1 MNLKAYSQIED
12 LMPVLQSTGI
22 EIPRLRGLGLMKNE
36 EPVGKTD
43 LNEILHSMEILSV
56 QNLCESF
63 PAWDF
68 YSCCSEYCPATDRR
82 IKKYM
87 ILDDDNDPVGI
98 RWDRIHG
105 KKRKTAKYAIKQYK
119 KAVIDNI
126 KVFNKYAGRDDVLF
140 VHARIGGNN
149 WTYFNGPSIVASHPS
164 FLEKVDDYFDSTYCD
179 IYLKIDPETVNR
191 LADKQADHDE

>member
-1 MNLKAYSQIED
+1 MNLTAYSQIED

-36 EPVGKTD
+36 EPVSKTD
-43 LNEILHSMEILSV
+43 LDEILHFMEILAV

-63 PAWDF
+63 PTWDF

-82 IKKYM
+82 LKRYM
-87 ILDDDNDPVGI
+87 ILDKDGDPIGI

-105 KKRKTAKYAIKQYK
+105 KKRKIAKYAIKQYK
-119 KAVIDNI
+119 KDVIENI

-140 VHARIGGNN
+140 VHARIGGDN

-179 IYLKIDPETVNR
+179 IYLKIDPETINQ
-191 LADKQADHDE
+191 LADKQTDHND

>member
-36 EPVGKTD
+36 EPVNQTD
-43 LNEILHSMEILSV
+43 LNEILHSMEILAV

-68 YSCCSEYCPATDRR
+68 YSCCSELCPATDRR

-87 ILDDDNDPVGI
+87 ILDEDGDPISI

-140 VHARIGGNN
+140 VHARIGGDN
-149 WTYFNGPSIVASHPS
+149 WNYFNGPSIVASHPA

-191 LADKQADHDE
+191 LAF

>member
-1 MNLKAYSQIED
+1 MNLTAYSQIED

-36 EPVGKTD
+36 EPVNQTD
-43 LNEILHSMEILSV
+43 LNEILHSMEILAV

-68 YSCCSEYCPATDRR
+68 YSCCSELCTATDRR

-87 ILDDDNDPVGI
+87 ILDEDGDSISI

-140 VHARIGGNN
+140 VHARIGGDN
-149 WTYFNGPSIVASHPS
+149 WNYFNGPSIVASHQA
-164 FLEKVDDYFDSTYCD
+164 FLEKVDDYFYSTYCD

-191 LADKQADHDE
+191 LAF

>member
-22 EIPRLRGLGLMKNE
+22 EIPRLRGLGLMKSE
-36 EPVGKTD
+36 EPVNQTD
-43 LNEILHSMEILSV
+43 LNEILHSMEILAV

-68 YSCCSEYCPATDRR
+68 YSCCSEFCPATDRR

-87 ILDDDNDPVGI
+87 ILDEDGDPISI

-119 KAVIDNI
+119 KAAIDNI

-140 VHARIGGNN
+140 VHARIGGDN
-149 WTYFNGPSIVASHPS
+149 WNYFNGPSIVASHPV

-191 LADKQADHDE
+191 LAF

>member
-36 EPVGKTD
+36 EPVNQTD
-43 LNEILHSMEILSV
+43 LNEILHSMEILAV

-68 YSCCSEYCPATDRR
+68 YRCCSEFSPATDRR

-87 ILDDDNDPVGI
+87 ILDEDGDPISI

-140 VHARIGGNN
+140 VHARIGGDN
-149 WTYFNGPSIVASHPS
+149 WNYFNGPSIVASHPA

-191 LADKQADHDE
+191 LAF

>member
-36 EPVGKTD
+36 EPVNQTD
-43 LNEILHSMEILSV
+43 LNEILHSMEILAV

-68 YSCCSEYCPATDRR
+68 YSCCSEFCPATDRR

-87 ILDDDNDPVGI
+87 ILDEDGDPISI

-119 KAVIDNI
+119 KAAIDNI

-140 VHARIGGNN
+140 VHARIGGDN
-149 WTYFNGPSIVASHPS
+149 WNYFNGPSIVASHPA
-164 FLEKVDDYFDSTYCD
+164 FLEKVNNYFDSTYCD

-191 LADKQADHDE
+191 LAS

>member
-1 MNLKAYSQIED
+1 MNLTAYSQIED

-36 EPVGKTD
+36 EPVSKTD
-43 LNEILHSMEILSV
+43 LDEILHSMEILAV

-87 ILDDDNDPVGI
+87 ILDKDGDPIGI

-105 KKRKTAKYAIKQYK
+105 KKRKIAKYAIKQYK

-126 KVFNKYAGRDDVLF
+126 NVFNKYAGRDDVLF
-140 VHARIGGNN
+140 VHARIGGDN
-149 WTYFNGPSIVASHPS
+149 WNYFNGPSIVASHPA

-191 LADKQADHDE
+191 LAEKQADHNN

>member
-1 MNLKAYSQIED
+1 MNLNAYSQIED

-36 EPVGKTD
+36 EPVNQTD
-43 LNEILHSMEILSV
+43 LNEILHSMEILAV

-68 YSCCSEYCPATDRR
+68 YSCCSEFCPATDRR

-87 ILDDDNDPVGI
+87 ILDEDGDPISI

-119 KAVIDNI
+119 KAAIDNI

-140 VHARIGGNN
+140 VHARIGGDN
-149 WTYFNGPSIVASHPS
+149 WNYFNGPSIVESHPA
-164 FLEKVDDYFDSTYCD
+164 FLEKVDNYFDSTYCD
-179 IYLKIDPETVNR
+179 IYLKIGPETVNR
-191 LADKQADHDE
+191 LAF

>member
-22 EIPRLRGLGLMKNE
+22 EIPRLRGLCLMKNE
-36 EPVGKTD
+36 EPVSETD
-43 LNEILHSMEILSV
+43 LDEILHSMEILAV

-87 ILDDDNDPVGI
+87 ILDKDKDPIGI

-119 KAVIDNI
+119 KDVIDNVN
-126 KVFNKYAGRDDVLF
+126 VFNKYAGRDDILF
-140 VHARIGGNN
+140 VHARIGGDN
-149 WTYFNGPSIVASHPS
+149 WNYFNGPSIVASHPA
-164 FLEKVDDYFDSTYCD
+164 FLEKIDDYFDSTYCD

-191 LADKQADHDE
+191 LADKQADHDK

>member
-1 MNLKAYSQIED
+1 MNLAAYSQIED

-22 EIPRLRGLGLMKNE
+22 EIPRLRGLSLMKNE
-36 EPVGKTD
+36 EPVSKPD
-43 LNEILHSMEILSV
+43 LDEILHSMEILAI

-63 PAWDF
+63 PVWDF
-68 YSCCSEYCPATDRR
+68 YSCCSEFCPATDRR

-87 ILDDDNDPVGI
+87 ILDKDRDPIGI

-105 KKRKTAKYAIKQYK
+105 KKRKIAKYAIKQYK

-126 KVFNKYAGRDDVLF
+126 NVFNKYAGRDDVLF
-140 VHARIGGNN
+140 VHARIGGDN
-149 WTYFNGPSIVASHPS
+149 WNYFNGPSIVASHPA

-191 LADKQADHDE
+191 LAEKQADHNN

>member
-36 EPVGKTD
+36 EPVNQTD
-43 LNEILHSMEILSV
+43 LNEILHSMEILAV

-68 YSCCSEYCPATDRR
+68 YSCCSEFCPATDRR

-87 ILDDDNDPVGI
+87 ILDEDGDPISI

-140 VHARIGGNN
+140 VHARIGGDN
-149 WTYFNGPSIVASHPS
+149 WNYFNGPSIVASHPA

-191 LADKQADHDE
+191 LAF

>member
-12 LMPVLQSTGI
+12 LMLVLQSTGI

-36 EPVGKTD
+36 EPVNQTD
-43 LNEILHSMEILSV
+43 LNEILHSMEILAV

-68 YSCCSEYCPATDRR
+68 YSCCSEFCPATDRR

-87 ILDDDNDPVGI
+87 ILDEDGDPISI
-98 RWDRIHG
+98 RWDCIHG

-119 KAVIDNI
+119 KAAIDNI

-140 VHARIGGNN
+140 VHARIGGDN
-149 WTYFNGPSIVASHPS
+149 WNYFNGPSIVASHPA
-164 FLEKVDDYFDSTYCD
+164 FLEKVDNYFDSTYCD
-179 IYLKIDPETVNR
+179 IYLKIDPETVNQ
-191 LADKQADHDE
+191 LADKPTDLTK

>member
-36 EPVGKTD
+36 EPVNQTD
-43 LNEILHSMEILSV
+43 LNEILHSIEILAV

-68 YSCCSEYCPATDRR
+68 YSCCSEFCPATDRR

-87 ILDDDNDPVGI
+87 ILDEDGDPISI

-119 KAVIDNI
+119 KAAIDNI

-140 VHARIGGNN
+140 VHARIGGDN
-149 WTYFNGPSIVASHPS
+149 WNYFNGPSIVASHPA
-164 FLEKVDDYFDSTYCD
+164 FLEKADNYFDSTYCD

-191 LADKQADHDE
+191 LAF

>member
-1 MNLKAYSQIED
+1 MNLTAYSQIED
-12 LMPVLQSTGI
+12 LITVLQSTGI

-36 EPVGKTD
+36 EPVSNTD
-43 LNEILHSMEILSV
+43 LDEILHSMEILAI

-68 YSCCSEYCPATDRR
+68 YSCCSEYCPATNRR

-87 ILDDDNDPVGI
+87 ILDKDGDPVGI

-119 KAVIDNI
+119 KNVIENI

-140 VHARIGGNN
+140 VHARIGGDN
-149 WTYFNGPSIVASHPS
+149 WNYFNGPSIVASHPS

-191 LADKQADHDE
+191 LADKQADHNN

>member
-1 MNLKAYSQIED
+1 MNLTAYSQIED

-36 EPVGKTD
+36 EPVNQTD
-43 LNEILHSMEILSV
+43 LNEILHSMEILAV

-68 YSCCSEYCPATDRR
+68 YSCCSELCPATDRR

-87 ILDDDNDPVGI
+87 ILDEDGDPISI

-140 VHARIGGNN
+140 VHARIGGDN
-149 WTYFNGPSIVASHPS
+149 WNYFNGPSIVASHPA

-191 LADKQADHDE
+191 LAF

>member
-22 EIPRLRGLGLMKNE
+22 EIPRLRGLGLMKSE
-36 EPVGKTD
+36 EPVNQTD
-43 LNEILHSMEILSV
+43 LNEILHSMEILAV
-56 QNLCESF
+56 QNLCVSF

-68 YSCCSEYCPATDRR
+68 YSCCLEFCPATDRR

-87 ILDDDNDPVGI
+87 ILDEDGDPISI

-105 KKRKTAKYAIKQYK
+105 KKRKAAKYAIKQYK
-119 KAVIDNI
+119 KAAIDNI

-140 VHARIGGNN
+140 VHARIGGDN
-149 WTYFNGPSIVASHPS
+149 WNYFNGPSIVASHPA
-164 FLEKVDDYFDSTYCD
+164 FLEKVDNYFDSTYCD

-191 LADKQADHDE
+191 LAS

>member
-36 EPVGKTD
+36 EPVNQTD
-43 LNEILHSMEILSV
+43 LNEILHSMEILAV

-68 YSCCSEYCPATDRR
+68 YSCCSEFHPATDRR

-87 ILDDDNDPVGI
+87 ILDEDGDPISI

-140 VHARIGGNN
+140 VHARIGGDN
-149 WTYFNGPSIVASHPS
+149 WNYFNGPSIVASHLA

-191 LADKQADHDE
+191 LAF

>member
-36 EPVGKTD
+36 EPVNQTD
-43 LNEILHSMEILSV
+43 LNEILHSMEILAV

-68 YSCCSEYCPATDRR
+68 YSCCSEFCPATDRR

-87 ILDDDNDPVGI
+87 ILDEDGDPISI

-105 KKRKTAKYAIKQYK
+105 KKRKTAEYAIKQYK
-119 KAVIDNI
+119 KAAIDNI

-140 VHARIGGNN
+140 VHARIGGDN
-149 WTYFNGPSIVASHPS
+149 WNYFNGPSIVESHPA
-164 FLEKVDDYFDSTYCD
+164 FLEKVDNYFDSTYCD

-191 LADKQADHDE
+191 LAF

>member
-36 EPVGKTD
+36 EPVNQTD
-43 LNEILHSMEILSV
+43 LNEILHSMEILAV

-68 YSCCSEYCPATDRR
+68 YSCCSEFCPATDRR

-87 ILDDDNDPVGI
+87 ILDEDGDPISI

-140 VHARIGGNN
+140 VHARIGGDN
-149 WTYFNGPSIVASHPS
+149 WNYFNGPSIVASHPA

-179 IYLKIDPETVNR
+179 IYLKIYPETVNR
-191 LADKQADHDE
+191 LAF

>member
-1 MNLKAYSQIED
+1 MNLTAYSQIED

-36 EPVGKTD
+36 EPVNQTD
-43 LNEILHSMEILSV
+43 LNEILHSVEILAV

-68 YSCCSEYCPATDRR
+68 YSCCSEFRPATDRR

-87 ILDDDNDPVGI
+87 ILDEDGDPISI

-140 VHARIGGNN
+140 VHARIGGDN
-149 WTYFNGPSIVASHPS
+149 WNYFNGPSIVASHPA

-179 IYLKIDPETVNR
+179 IYLKIGPETVNR
-191 LADKQADHDE
+191 LAF

>member
-1 MNLKAYSQIED
+1 MNLTAYSQIED

-36 EPVGKTD
+36 EPVNQTD
-43 LNEILHSMEILSV
+43 LNEILHSMEILAV
-56 QNLCESF
+56 QKLCESF

-68 YSCCSEYCPATDRR
+68 YSCCSELCPATDRR

-87 ILDDDNDPVGI
+87 ILDEDGNPISI
-98 RWDRIHG
+98 RWDRING

-140 VHARIGGNN
+140 VHARIGGDN
-149 WTYFNGPSIVASHPS
+149 WNYFNGPSIVASHLA

-191 LADKQADHDE
+191 LAF

>member
-1 MNLKAYSQIED
+1 
-12 LMPVLQSTGI
+12 MPVLQSTGI

-36 EPVGKTD
+36 EPVNQTD
-43 LNEILHSMEILSV
+43 LNEILHSMEILAV

-68 YSCCSEYCPATDRR
+68 YSCCSEFCPATDRR

-87 ILDDDNDPVGI
+87 ILDEDGDPISI

-126 KVFNKYAGRDDVLF
+126 TVFNKYAGRDDVLF
-140 VHARIGGNN
+140 VHARIGGDN
-149 WTYFNGPSIVASHPS
+149 WNYFNGPSIVASHPA
-164 FLEKVDDYFDSTYCD
+164 FLEKVNDYFDSTYCD
-179 IYLKIDPETVNR
+179 IYLKIDLETVNR
-191 LADKQADHDE
+191 LAF

>member
-1 MNLKAYSQIED
+1 MNLAAYSQIED

-36 EPVGKTD
+36 EPVSKPD
-43 LNEILHSMEILSV
+43 LDEILHSMEILAV

-82 IKKYM
+82 LKRYM
-87 ILDDDNDPVGI
+87 ILDKDGDPIGI
-98 RWDRIHG
+98 RWDCIHG

-119 KAVIDNI
+119 KDVIKNI

-140 VHARIGGNN
+140 VHARIGGDN
-149 WTYFNGPSIVASHPS
+149 WNYFNGPSIVASHPS

-179 IYLKIDPETVNR
+179 IYLKIDPETVNQ
-191 LADKQADHDE
+191 LADKQADHNN

>member
-36 EPVGKTD
+36 EPVNQTD
-43 LNEILHSMEILSV
+43 LNEILHSMEILAV

-68 YSCCSEYCPATDRR
+68 YSCCSEFCPATDRR

-87 ILDDDNDPVGI
+87 ILDEDGDPISI

-140 VHARIGGNN
+140 VHARIGGDN
-149 WTYFNGPSIVASHPS
+149 WNYFNGPSIVASHPAL
-164 FLEKVDDYFDSTYCD
+164 LEKVDDYFDSTYCD

-191 LADKQADHDE
+191 LAF

>member
-22 EIPRLRGLGLMKNE
+22 EIPRLRGLCLMKNE
-36 EPVGKTD
+36 EPVSETD
-43 LNEILHSMEILSV
+43 LDEILHSMEILAV

-87 ILDDDNDPVGI
+87 ILDKDKDPIGI
-98 RWDRIHG
+98 HWDRIHG

-119 KAVIDNI
+119 KDVIDNI
-126 KVFNKYAGRDDVLF
+126 NVFNKYAGRDDILF
-140 VHARIGGNN
+140 VHARIGGDN
-149 WTYFNGPSIVASHPS
+149 WNYFNGPSIVASHPA

-191 LADKQADHDE
+191 LANKQADHNN

>member
-22 EIPRLRGLGLMKNE
+22 EIPRLRGLSLMKNE
-36 EPVGKTD
+36 EPVNQTD
-43 LNEILHSMEILSV
+43 LNEILHSMEILAV

-68 YSCCSEYCPATDRR
+68 YSCCSEFCPATDRR

-87 ILDDDNDPVGI
+87 ILDEDGDPISI

-140 VHARIGGNN
+140 VHARIGGDN
-149 WTYFNGPSIVASHPS
+149 WNYFNGPSIVASHPA

-191 LADKQADHDE
+191 LAF

>member
-1 MNLKAYSQIED
+1 MNLTAYSQIED

-36 EPVGKTD
+36 EPVNQTD
-43 LNEILHSMEILSV
+43 LNEILHSMEILAV

-68 YSCCSEYCPATDRR
+68 YSCCSKLCPATDRR

-87 ILDDDNDPVGI
+87 IIDEDGDPISI

-140 VHARIGGNN
+140 VHARIGGDN
-149 WTYFNGPSIVASHPS
+149 WNYFNGPSIVASHPA

-191 LADKQADHDE
+191 LAF

>member
-36 EPVGKTD
+36 EPVNQTD
-43 LNEILHSMEILSV
+43 LNEILHSMEILAV

-68 YSCCSEYCPATDRR
+68 YSCCSEFCPATDRR

-87 ILDDDNDPVGI
+87 ILDEDGDPISI
-98 RWDRIHG
+98 RWDSIHG

-126 KVFNKYAGRDDVLF
+126 KVFKKYAGRDDVLF
-140 VHARIGGNN
+140 VHARIGGDN
-149 WTYFNGPSIVASHPS
+149 WNYFNGPSIVASHPA

-191 LADKQADHDE
+191 LAF

>member
-36 EPVGKTD
+36 EPVNQTD
-43 LNEILHSMEILSV
+43 LNEILNSMEILAV

-68 YSCCSEYCPATDRR
+68 YSCCSEFCPATDRR

-87 ILDDDNDPVGI
+87 ILDEDGDPISI

-140 VHARIGGNN
+140 VHARIGGDN
-149 WTYFNGPSIVASHPS
+149 WNYFNGPSIVASHLA

-191 LADKQADHDE
+191 LAF

>member
-1 MNLKAYSQIED
+1 MNLTAYSQIED

-36 EPVGKTD
+36 EPVNQTD
-43 LNEILHSMEILSV
+43 LNEILHSMEILAV

-68 YSCCSEYCPATDRR
+68 YSCCSKLCPATDRR

-87 ILDDDNDPVGI
+87 ILDEDGYPISI

-140 VHARIGGNN
+140 VHARIGGDN
-149 WTYFNGPSIVASHPS
+149 WNYFNGPSIVASHPA

-191 LADKQADHDE
+191 LAF

>member
-1 MNLKAYSQIED
+1 MNLKAYSKIED

-36 EPVGKTD
+36 EPVNQTD
-43 LNEILHSMEILSV
+43 LNEILHSMEILAV

-68 YSCCSEYCPATDRR
+68 YSCCSEFCPATDRR

-87 ILDDDNDPVGI
+87 ILDEDGDPISI

-140 VHARIGGNN
+140 VHARIGGDN
-149 WTYFNGPSIVASHPS
+149 WNYFNGPSIVASHPA

-191 LADKQADHDE
+191 LAF

>member
-36 EPVGKTD
+36 EPVNQTD
-43 LNEILHSMEILSV
+43 LNEILHSMEILAV

-68 YSCCSEYCPATDRR
+68 YSCCSEFCPATDRR

-87 ILDDDNDPVGI
+87 ILDEDGDPISI

-119 KAVIDNI
+119 KAAIDNI

-140 VHARIGGNN
+140 VHARIGGDN
-149 WTYFNGPSIVASHPS
+149 WNYFNGPSIVASHPA
-164 FLEKVDDYFDSTYCD
+164 FLEKVDNYFDSTYCD

-191 LADKQADHDE
+191 LAF